1 MTMGIA
7 DRIWD
12 GLAQVI
18 KMNEQVIRLS
28 AQVRDL
34 ATEMR
39 EMDKRL
45 ARLEAMLEI
54 ALVGKSR
61 TPGALPPRKL
71 SSKTPKE

>member
-12 GLAQVI
+12 ALAQVI
-18 KMNEQVIRLS
+18 KMNEQVVRLS
-28 AQVRDL
+28 VQVRDL
-34 ATEMR
+34 ATETR

-54 ALVGKSR
+54 A
-61 TPGALPPRKL
+61 
-71 SSKTPKE
+71 